1 MDQEDLAKEIF
12 KAWDVKMHRYLT
24 IEEIAEN
31 FIGLGLAPDIQFVR
45 EIVQALKNRYDPNP
59 DQISLKEFLKIF
71 APNRFC
77 SKVNMKIVQ
86 EYK

>member
-12 KAWDVKMHRYLT
+12 KAWDIKMHRYLT

-45 EIVQALKNRYDPNP
+45 EIV
-59 DQISLKEFLKIF
+59 
-71 APNRFC
+71 
-77 SKVNMKIVQ
+77 
-86 EYK
+86 